1 PAMTTSNTSTFAIL
15 NTVCT
20 RLSPVPQKWLAFFAA
35 TRLALHEP
43 SDRPAGVLVLAG
55 NQVESSATTRWLGTQ
70 LPAQWKATESEGCPF
85 TPDRRD
91 LDNGEKLDS
100 GSVTKCS
107 LACENV
113 SCQSLA
119 RESSIQ
125 ASNAESPAGPPLL
138 RARIRARGLRAA
150 HLRRSPSR
158 ARRASWTTRP
168 RLLIADPAGTT
179 RSRRPGI
186 RRPPR
191 RSRTARWRF
200 ATPERFR
207 ALYRTADSLLSPC

>member
-1 PAMTTSNTSTFAIL
+1 MTTSNTSACEIL

-20 RLSPVPQKWLAFFAA
+20 RLSPVPQKWLAFFPA

-43 SDRPAGVLVLAG
+43 SDRLAGILLLPG
-55 NQVESSATTRWLGTQ
+55 NQVESSATARWLGTQ
-70 LPAQWKATESEGCPF
+70 LPVQWKATESEGCQF
-85 TPDRRD
+85 TPEGRD

-125 ASNAESPAGPPLL
+125 VSNAESRGGPLL
-138 RARIRARGLRAA
+138 LRPRIRARGLRAA
-150 HLRRSPSR
+150 HPRRSPSR
-158 ARRASWTTRP
+158 ARRANWTTRP
-168 RLLIADPAGTT
+168 RLLNADPAGTT
-179 RSRRPGI
+179 SSRR
-186 RRPPR
+186 
-191 RSRTARWRF
+191 
-200 ATPERFR
+200 
-207 ALYRTADSLLSPC
+207 L

>member
-1 PAMTTSNTSTFAIL
+1 MTTSNTSACEIL

-20 RLSPVPQKWLAFFAA
+20 RLSPVPQKWLACFAA

-43 SDRPAGVLVLAG
+43 SDRPAGVWLLPG
-55 NQVESSATTRWLGTQ
+55 NQVESSTTARWLGTQ
-70 LPAQWKATESEGCPF
+70 LPVQWKATESEGCQF
-85 TPDRRD
+85 MPDRRD

-119 RESSIQ
+119 RESSIP
-125 ASNAESPAGPPLL
+125 ALNAESRGGPLL
-138 RARIRARGLRAA
+138 LRPRIRARGLRAA
-150 HLRRSPSR
+150 LPRPSLSR
-158 ARRASWTTRP
+158 ARRASWTARP

-179 RSRRPGI
+179 SSRRP
-186 RRPPR
+186 
-191 RSRTARWRF
+191 
-200 ATPERFR
+200 
-207 ALYRTADSLLSPC
+207 